1 MEPFPDGDDPYAM
14 QEAWRPWVVECV
26 DMIDGKGTQRH
37 WKYPGAYADQPAVD
51 LVIYRVI
58 RSRWVELVNEKIE
71 AESKL

>member
-1 MEPFPDGDDPYAM
+1 M

-58 RSRWVELVNEKIE
+58 RSRWVELVNEKIRAE
-71 AESKL
+71 AQA